1 MKKYCLVL
9 MVPLLFGC
17 GASNHG
23 DLQAWMDESSKGLK
37 GKVTPVP
44 EIQAYEPVAYTA
56 MALLSPFD
64 TSKIEPEG
72 GRKGPSTG
80 NSGPDFGAREA
91 RNNIMEKYPLESMT
105 VIGYMNIN
113 NKPMA
118 AIQVEQMVKQ
128 VKIGDYIGLD
138 FGVIIGIS
146 DHEIVI
152 RESVEDSGG
161 EWLERTSTLRLQ
173 TREDR
178 K

>member
-1 MKKYCLVL
+1 MKKYYLAL

-17 GASNHG
+17 GASDHG

-37 GKVTPVP
+37 GKVNPVP
-44 EIQAYEPVAYTA
+44 EIQSYEPVTYTA
-56 MALLSPFD
+56 TALLSPFD
-64 TSKIEPEG
+64 ASKIEPEG
-72 GRKGPSTG
+72 RKGKGTG
-80 NSGPDFGAREA
+80 GAGPDFGAREA

-113 NKPMA
+113 NQPMA

-138 FGVIIGIS
+138 FGVIVGIT
-146 DHEIVI
+146 DQEVVI

-173 TREDR
+173 ARED
-178 K
+178 KK